1 MPIRSTDRIT
11 YFVLS
16 RQGAD
21 RHGVCPYMRANA
33 RIGRGADRH
42 RGRPYMRANARIGRD
57 ADRHRGRPYMR
68 ANARFG
74 FIFSYADL
82 TLHSNKDFS
91 GECDCATE
99 HNPLISSRYELV
111 RALPAMCLRRSQ
123 YRNAHKI
130 LWPTVSEGI
139 LSETISSPVL
149 KTYFL
154 HRRQHR

>member
-16 RQGAD
+16 RQGTD
-21 RHGVCPYMRANA
+21 RHGVCPYIWANA
-33 RIGRGADRH
+33 RIGRG
-42 RGRPYMRANARIGRD
+42 

-99 HNPLISSRYELV
+99 HNPLISSRYELA
-111 RALPAMCLRRSQ
+111 RALPAMRLRRSQ

-130 LWPTVSEGI
+130 LWLAVYEGI
-139 LSETISSPVL
+139 LSETISSPAL

-154 HRRQHR
+154 FWRQRR